1 MTSITSKNKKKV
13 LSASNKDVN
22 TNVKLHVTIRPES
35 TTLKQ
40 SNLPIK
46 MIASESTLTHKETTQ
61 TIIDLSDDLTEPT
74 KDLDAETTQEEP
86 QKIEV
91 SMPPI
96 KGTKRKKQVLKKEV
110 KSNDDAKWTDSEI
123 KILLEFWKE
132 NLEEWKRGKVKV
144 YQKIISENVLPGR
157 TLDQIRNKV
166 GKLRETYLQK
176 KKKANSTG
184 EGSVEWI
191 WFSQME
197 EILSQSKA
205 INPDYVTD
213 STSDSPPI
221 SDGENSD
228 NKENY
233 KADETRKKKR
243 KSTGIEGIS
252 GVIAAMGESRDR
264 FYEKKLD
271 LEERESQKKFEL
283 EEKKSIQ
290 QYELEKSK
298 LEIERLRA
306 ENEKVKL
313 ELEMLKFRKN
323 NE

>member
-1 MTSITSKNKKKV
+1 
-13 LSASNKDVN
+13 
-22 TNVKLHVTIRPES
+22 
-35 TTLKQ
+35 
-40 SNLPIK
+40 
-46 MIASESTLTHKETTQ
+46 
-61 TIIDLSDDLTEPT
+61 
-74 KDLDAETTQEEP
+74 
-86 QKIEV
+86 
-91 SMPPI
+91 
-96 KGTKRKKQVLKKEV
+96 LKKEV
-110 KSNDDAKWTDSEI
+110 KSNDDGTKWTDSEI

-144 YQKIISENVLPGR
+144 YQKIVSENMLPGR

-166 GKLRETYLQK
+166 GKLREMYLQK

-191 WFSQME
+191 WFSKME

-205 INPDYVTD
+205 INPDYITD
-213 STSDSPPI
+213 SISDSPPN
-221 SDGENSD
+221 SDSENSN

-233 KADETRKKKR
+233 KADEPQKKKK
-243 KSTGIEGIS
+243 KSAGIEGIS

-264 FYEKKLD
+264 FYEKKLN

-283 EEKKSIQ
+283 EEKKLSQ

-298 LEIERLRA
+298 LEIEKLRA

-313 ELEMLKFRKN
+313 ELEMLKFHKN

>member
-1 MTSITSKNKKKV
+1 MTSITSITSKNKKKV
-13 LSASNKDVN
+13 LSESNVDVN
-22 TNVKLHVTIRPES
+22 TNVKLHVIIRPKS
-35 TTLKQ
+35 TTLEQ

-46 MIASESTLTHKETTQ
+46 IASEPTLTHKETIQ
-61 TIIDLSDDLTEPT
+61 TILSDNFTEPT
-74 KDLDAETTQEEP
+74 KD
-86 QKIEV
+86 IF
-91 SMPPI
+91 
-96 KGTKRKKQVLKKEV
+96 
-110 KSNDDAKWTDSEI
+110 KSNDDGIKWSDSEI

-157 TLDQIRNKV
+157 TLDQFRNK
-166 GKLRETYLQK
+166 
-176 KKKANSTG
+176 
-184 EGSVEWI
+184 I

-243 KSTGIEGIS
+243 KSTGIEGMDEK
-252 GVIAAMGESRDR
+252 GGEN
-264 FYEKKLD
+264 
-271 LEERESQKKFEL
+271 EREREREQK
-283 EEKKSIQ
+283 I
-290 QYELEKSK
+290 
-298 LEIERLRA
+298 
-306 ENEKVKL
+306 
-313 ELEMLKFRKN
+313 
-323 NE
+323 

>member
-1 MTSITSKNKKKV
+1 MVTSKNKKKG
-13 LSASNKDVN
+13 LSTSNINVN
-22 TNVKLHVTIRPES
+22 TNVKLHPKS
-35 TTLKQ
+35 TTLER

-46 MIASESTLTHKETTQ
+46 ITSEPTLTHKETTQ
-61 TIIDLSDDLTEPT
+61 TIIDLSDDLIEPT
-74 KDLDAETTQEEP
+74 KNLDAETTQAEP

-91 SMPPI
+91 SMPPM
-96 KGTKRKKQVLKKEV
+96 KDTKRKKQVLKKEV
-110 KSNDDAKWTDSEI
+110 KSNDDGTKWTDSEI
-123 KILLEFWKE
+123 KILLEFWREK
-132 NLEEWKRGKVKV
+132 LEEWKQGKVKV
-144 YQKIISENVLPGR
+144 YQKIVSENVLPGR

-176 KKKANSTG
+176 KKKTNSTG

-205 INPDYVTD
+205 INPDYITD

-221 SDGENSD
+221 SDSENSNNSKNSND
-228 NKENY
+228 KENY
-233 KADETRKKKR
+233 KADEPRKKKR

-252 GVIAAMGESRDR
+252 EVIAAMGESRDR

-271 LEERESQKKFEL
+271 LEERENQKKFEL
-283 EEKKSIQ
+283 EEKKLNQ